1 MLMDLRQLRAAVEV
15 ARSRSFTRAAERVGV
30 AQPALSQTIAAL
42 ERELGLSLFER
53 SSRRVRPTGAGSA
66 FAERAA
72 RILADVDALKSEMA
86 EHAGAVRGRVVVG
99 SIQLFS
105 ETVLPGILAAFHRR
119 HPDVDLVLREDVSQP
134 MFAGLRAAELDCA
147 IVNVDDPAAYPE
159 FSFET
164 LYRDELAIAVAVHHP
179 LAKQRSTTMQALRD
193 ADWVGFRA
201 GSGVHA
207 TLHDAAQRHG
217 YVPRVVVES
226 GDALTL
232 RSLVSEGLGI
242 ALLPRSFLDEPGP
255 PVVTVALRDTSL
267 VRTIALATRRNAP
280 LSAAARAFTAFVRES
295 RAYAG
300 R

>member
-1 MLMDLRQLRAAVEV
+1 MDLRQLRAAVEV
-15 ARSRSFTRAAERVGV
+15 ARTRSFTRAAEGLGV
-30 AQPALSQTIAAL
+30 AQPALSQAIAAL

-53 SSRRVRPTGAGSA
+53 TSRRVRPTGAGA
-66 FAERAA
+66 ALVERAA
-72 RILADVDALKSEMA
+72 RIPADVDALRRQMVER
-86 EHAGAVRGRVVVG
+86 AGAGRGRVVVG

-147 IVNVDDPAAYPE
+147 IVNVDDPSAYPE
-159 FSFET
+159 FVFET
-164 LYRDELAIAVAVHHP
+164 LYRDELAIAVAASHP
-179 LAKQRSTTMQALRD
+179 LAKQRSTTFPALRN
-193 ADWVGFRA
+193 ADWVGFRS
-201 GSGVHA
+201 GSGLHA

-217 YVPRVVVES
+217 FVPRIVVES

-255 PVVTVALRDTSL
+255 PIVKVALRDPLL

-280 LSAAARAFTAFVRES
+280 ASAAARAFTAFLREA
-295 RAYAG
+295 RVQT
-300 R
+300 RR